1 MSRYKRYERY
11 KDSGVEWI
19 GEIPEHWEIGRLK
32 NSIKS
37 CRNGIWGDEPQG
49 DNNDVACIRVTDFN
63 RINMEIEVNDITI
76 RNIPASKQ
84 KMYLLKYG
92 DLLIEKSGGGEK
104 QPVGFVTI
112 FKHNIP
118 AVYANFIARME
129 LKEEKAYSGFY
140 KYVHSAMY
148 SVRLN
153 VRSIK
158 QTTGIQNLDTNYYFE
173 ERVIYPPLNE
183 QKAIANFLD
192 QKTAEIDA
200 LIADK
205 EKLIELLQEKRQAII
220 TEAVTKGLNPNV
232 RMKDS
237 GIEWIGEIP
246 EHWEVRKIKYLATV
260 NPNKSEIRHLPAELE
275 VTFIPMEKIIATGKV
290 DYSLTNAIEN
300 LIDGYTYFKD
310 GDIIMAKVTPCF
322 ENGNIAIVEGLLN
335 GIGFG
340 TTELHVLR
348 CHSNCY
354 NRFLFYYLQ
363 SAIFKSKGISEM
375 YGVAGLKRIPTDF
388 ILDYKLGIPDYY
400 EQKQIADYLDKIT
413 FEIDELISN
422 VKFQIQK
429 LKEYRQSLIFEAV
442 TGKIDVREFQKKNEV
457 IFRNE

>member
-19 GEIPEHWEIGRLK
+19 GEIPEHWEVGRLK
-32 NSIKS
+32 SSIKS

-49 DNNDVACIRVTDFN
+49 DNDDVACIRVADFN
-63 RINMEIEVNDITI
+63 RTNMEIEVTDLTI
-76 RNIPASKQ
+76 RNVPASKQ
-84 KMYLLKYG
+84 KMYLLKHG

-112 FKHNIP
+112 FNHNIP

-129 LKEEKAYSGFY
+129 LEEEKAYSGFY

-173 ERVIYPPLNE
+173 ESVIYPPLNE
-183 QKAIANFLD
+183 QKSIANFLD
-192 QKTAEIDA
+192 QKTAEIDG

-246 EHWEVRKIKYLATV
+246 EHWNLRRIRYLANIRNVKASDSDIDKTYVGLENIESKTGKLLTNGDDEQQFVGETANIFKKGDVLFGKLRPYLAKCIIADFDGRCTSELLVLKTTSYILPKYLHFFMLSPKFIDVV
-260 NPNKSEIRHLPAELE
+260 NSSTYGAKMPRASWDFIGNLEIPLPSIKEQE
-275 VTFIPMEKIIATGKV
+275 
-290 DYSLTNAIEN
+290 D
-300 LIDGYTYFKD
+300 
-310 GDIIMAKVTPCF
+310 
-322 ENGNIAIVEGLLN
+322 IVEYL
-335 GIGFG
+335 
-340 TTELHVLR
+340 TE
-348 CHSNCY
+348 
-354 NRFLFYYLQ
+354 F
-363 SAIFKSKGISEM
+363 IS
-375 YGVAGLKRIPTDF
+375 RID
-388 ILDYKLGIPDYY
+388 D
-400 EQKQIADYLDKIT
+400 
-413 FEIDELISN
+413 LISDIN
-422 VKFQIQK
+422 TQIQK
-429 LKEYRQSLIFEAV
+429 LKEYRQSLISEAV
-442 TGKIDVREFQKKNEV
+442 TGKIDVREFGSISEV
-457 IFRNE
+457 I

>member
-1 MSRYKRYERY
+1 MSKYKRYEKY

-19 GEIPEHWEIGRLK
+19 GEIPEHWIHCKLGYLLVKNDSGTWGDDYDDDGVVVLRSTEITLNGTWSIVDPARRMIPVKEYERCLLREGDLILTKSSGSEQHIGKTVIVDEDIAKMKCVFSNFMQRLRPENGKLLPKYLYYFLNVNGREQLFYLSTTTTGLK
-32 NSIKS
+32 NISES
-37 CRNGIWGDEPQG
+37 
-49 DNNDVACIRVTDFN
+49 T
-63 RINMEIEVNDITI
+63 INALKIQLPT
-76 RNIPASKQ
+76 
-84 KMYLLKYG
+84 MY
-92 DLLIEKSGGGEK
+92 E
-104 QPVGFVTI
+104 Q
-112 FKHNIP
+112 
-118 AVYANFIARME
+118 
-129 LKEEKAYSGFY
+129 
-140 KYVHSAMY
+140 
-148 SVRLN
+148 
-153 VRSIK
+153 
-158 QTTGIQNLDTNYYFE
+158 
-173 ERVIYPPLNE
+173 VI
-183 QKAIANFLD
+183 IANFLD
-192 QKTAEIDA
+192 QKTTEIDD
-200 LIADK
+200 LIANK

-232 RMKDS
+232 KMKDS
-237 GIEWIGEIP
+237 GVEWIGEIP

-442 TGKIDVREFQKKNEV
+442 TGKIDVRDYV
-457 IFRNE
+457 VD